1 MSDEKFM
8 EKSRTWLDDLKIRAG
23 YGTTG
28 NSNIDSYNWAFQY
41 GTGNRYLYSINGS
54 DTEVYQ
60 GFGVTNLGDIE
71 AKWETSKMFNVPAA
85 GFRPCCA
92 PLSPAPFSAAG
103 LPRCTGV
110 SAIPGASGFS
120 GAGPGRP
127 NTLS

>member
-1 MSDEKFM
+1 MSNEKFI
-8 EKSRTWLDDLKIRAG
+8 KKKRTWLDDLKIRAG

-71 AKWETSKMFNVPAA
+71 AKWETSKMFNA
-85 GFRPCCA
+85 GFDITAFNQRLTA
-92 PLSPAPFSAAG
+92 NFDYYIKKTSVMMIDANWSALAG
-103 LPRCTGV
+103 
-110 SAIPGASGFS
+110 AAD
-120 GAGPGRP
+120 
-127 NTLS
+127 